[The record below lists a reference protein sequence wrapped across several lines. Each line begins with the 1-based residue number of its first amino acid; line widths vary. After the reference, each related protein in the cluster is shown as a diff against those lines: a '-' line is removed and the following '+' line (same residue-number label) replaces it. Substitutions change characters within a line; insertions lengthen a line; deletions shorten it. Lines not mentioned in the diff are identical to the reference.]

1 MWMIMMMMDK
11 IVMASRGSWQ
21 CGLGSL
27 PQGVVLCS
35 QMQKRV
41 IVIIIIIIII
51 IWLASIA
58 HLKFNLVFKH
68 ITSIMMIKGNE
79 WKKWINSIA
88 CVKQIYTSKKIMICF
103 DIPRESE
110 LTMLNI
116 VLITLVATREIIGSS
131 E

>member
-1 MWMIMMMMDK
+1 MIMMMMDK

-21 CGLGSL
+21 CGLGLL

-35 QMQKRV
+35 QMQKR
-41 IVIIIIIIII
+41 IIIIIIIII
-51 IWLASIA
+51 IWLTSIA

-88 CVKQIYTSKKIMICF
+88 CVKRIYTSKKIIICF

-110 LTMLNI
+110 LTMLSI